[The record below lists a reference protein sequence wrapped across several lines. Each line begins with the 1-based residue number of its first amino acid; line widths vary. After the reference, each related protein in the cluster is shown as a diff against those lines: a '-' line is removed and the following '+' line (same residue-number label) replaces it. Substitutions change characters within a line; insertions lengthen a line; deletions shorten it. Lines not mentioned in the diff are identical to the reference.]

1 MTDVSAAVTKR
12 QVVVG
17 SRVGLHARPAALVA
31 QAAAKLPVRVM
42 IARDGPPVDARSVL
56 AVLSLGAEHGMT
68 VTLTAD
74 GAEGAEAVASLAELI
89 ARDLDAE

>member
-1 MTDVSAAVTKR
+1 
-12 QVVVG
+12 
-17 SRVGLHARPAALVA
+17 
-31 QAAAKLPVRVM
+31 
-42 IARDGPPVDARSVL
+42 
-56 AVLSLGAEHGMT
+56 MT